1 MPKPKEIKEA
11 QKMVLDEKS
20 GREKLFKE
28 RLELLQKEFG
38 CSLSIQVTLEQSGD
52 LIKINKRLAIIAG
65 DKP

>member
-1 MPKPKEIKEA
+1 
-11 QKMVLDEKS
+11 MVLDEKS